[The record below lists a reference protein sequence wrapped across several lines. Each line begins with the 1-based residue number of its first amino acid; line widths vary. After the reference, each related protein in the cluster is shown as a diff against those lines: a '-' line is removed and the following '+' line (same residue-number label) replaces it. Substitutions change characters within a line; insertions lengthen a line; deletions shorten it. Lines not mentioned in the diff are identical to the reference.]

1 LRHGA
6 RSLSQA
12 PLLLVT
18 AALSLGLGIGANTML
33 YSLMREILLTPPSA
47 REPQNVISFW
57 SDTLNPGS
65 EEARLQ
71 RTLPTRTLPTLTLQT
86 RALRG
91 ELYKGSFKGGLHA
104 SPPAIYSQKKHV
116 DAIQQPASFHPC
128 RHLRNLRVG
137 LVVVGL

>member
-1 LRHGA
+1 MRWLNVVALRL
-6 RSLSQA
+6 RSL
-12 PLLLVT
+12 LFKHD
-18 AALSLGLGIGANTML
+18 GANTML
-33 YSLMREILLTPPSA
+33 YSLMREILLRPPSA
-47 REPQNVISFW
+47 RQPQDVVSFW
-57 SDTLNPGS
+57 SDALNPGS

-71 RTLPTRTLPTLTLQT
+71 RTLPTRTLPTRTLH
-86 RALRG
+86 G